1 MRFYNRNGDNMVI
14 ETKRLILREMNL
26 DDFESLKLVISDP
39 INMKYYENPYDDN
52 GVLRWINW
60 NLDNYKTYGFGLFAV
75 ILKET
80 GQMIGDCGVTM
91 QFINRKIRPEIGYHF
106 HLDYHNQGYATEA
119 AIAVKKYI
127 FDNTT
132 FKELYTYTTKE
143 NMPSRRV
150 AEKNG
155 MTLVE
160 EYQDG
165 NESLVVYYIR
175 K

>member
-1 MRFYNRNGDNMVI
+1 MII
-14 ETKRLILREMNL
+14 ETNRLILRYMNME
-26 DDFESLKLVISDP
+26 DFDSLKEIISDQV
-39 INMKYYENPYDDN
+39 NMKYYLKPYDDK

-60 NLDNYKTYGFGLFAV
+60 NLENYKTYGFGLFAV

-80 GQMIGDCGVTM
+80 GKMIGDCGVTM
-91 QFINRKIRPEIGYHF
+91 QVINHKIRPEIGYHF
-106 HLDYHNQGYATEA
+106 RLDCHNKGYATEA

-127 FDNTT
+127 FNNTT

-143 NMPSRRV
+143 NLPSRRV

-160 EYQDG
+160 EYEDE
-165 NESLVVYYIR
+165 NESLVVYKIS

>member
-1 MRFYNRNGDNMVI
+1 MII
-14 ETKRLILREMNL
+14 ETNRLILRYMNME
-26 DDFESLKLVISDP
+26 DFDSLKEIISDQV
-39 INMKYYENPYDDN
+39 NMKYYLKPYDDK
-52 GVLRWINW
+52 GVLRLINW
-60 NLDNYKTYGFGLFAV
+60 NLENYKTYGFGLFAV

-80 GQMIGDCGVTM
+80 GKMIGDCGVTM
-91 QFINRKIRPEIGYHF
+91 QVINHKIRPEIGYHF
-106 HLDYHNQGYATEA
+106 RLDCHNKGYATEA

-127 FDNTT
+127 FNNTT

-143 NMPSRRV
+143 NLPSRRV

-160 EYQDG
+160 EYEDE
-165 NESLVVYYIR
+165 NESLVVYKIS

>member
-1 MRFYNRNGDNMVI
+1 M
-14 ETKRLILREMNL
+14 
-26 DDFESLKLVISDP
+26 
-39 INMKYYENPYDDN
+39 
-52 GVLRWINW
+52 INW
-60 NLDNYKTYGFGLFAV
+60 NLENYKTYGFGLFAV

-80 GQMIGDCGVTM
+80 GKMIGDCGVTM
-91 QFINRKIRPEIGYHF
+91 QVINHKIRPEIGYHF
-106 HLDYHNQGYATEA
+106 RLDCHNKGYATEA

-127 FDNTT
+127 FNNTT

-143 NMPSRRV
+143 NLPSRRV

-160 EYQDG
+160 EYEDE
-165 NESLVVYYIR
+165 NESLVVYKIS

>member
-1 MRFYNRNGDNMVI
+1 MVI
-14 ETKRLILREMNL
+14 ETNRLILREMNL
-26 DDFESLKLVISDP
+26 DDFESLKSIISDP
-39 INMKYYENPYDDN
+39 INMKYYESPYDDN

-91 QFINRKIRPEIGYHF
+91 QFINHKIRPEIGYHI

-127 FDNTT
+127 FENTT

-143 NMPSRRV
+143 NLPSQKV
-150 AEKNG
+150 AIKNG
-155 MTLVE
+155 MSFVE
-160 EYQDG
+160 EYIDG
-165 NESLVVYYIR
+165 NEHLVVYKIE
-175 K
+175 KDGE

>member
-1 MRFYNRNGDNMVI
+1 MII
-14 ETKRLILREMNL
+14 ETNRLILRYMTM
-26 DDFESLKLVISDP
+26 DDFDSLKEIISDQV
-39 INMKYYENPYDDN
+39 NMKYYLKPYDDK

-60 NLDNYKTYGFGLFAV
+60 NLENYKTYGFGLFAV

-80 GQMIGDCGVTM
+80 GKMIGDCGVTM
-91 QFINRKIRPEIGYHF
+91 QVINHKIRPEIGYHF
-106 HLDYHNQGYATEA
+106 RLDCHNKGYATEA

-143 NMPSRRV
+143 NLPSRRV

-160 EYQDG
+160 EYEDE
-165 NESLVVYYIR
+165 NESLVVYKIS

>member
-1 MRFYNRNGDNMVI
+1 MII
-14 ETKRLILREMNL
+14 ETNRLILRYMNME
-26 DDFESLKLVISDP
+26 DFDSLKEIISDQV
-39 INMKYYENPYDDN
+39 NMKYYLKPYDDK

-60 NLDNYKTYGFGLFAV
+60 NLENYKTYGFGLFAV

-80 GQMIGDCGVTM
+80 GKMIGDCGVTM
-91 QFINRKIRPEIGYHF
+91 QIINRKIRPEIGYHF
-106 HLDYHNQGYATEA
+106 RLDCHNKGYATEA

-127 FDNTT
+127 FNNTT

-143 NMPSRRV
+143 NLPSRRV

-160 EYQDG
+160 EYEDE
-165 NESLVVYYIR
+165 NESLVVYKIS

>member
-91 QFINRKIRPEIGYHF
+91 QFINRKIRPEIGYHI
-106 HLDYHNQGYATEA
+106 HLNYHNKGYATEA

-127 FDNTT
+127 FDHTT

-143 NMPSRRV
+143 NLPSRRV

-165 NESLVVYYIR
+165 NESLVVYCIR